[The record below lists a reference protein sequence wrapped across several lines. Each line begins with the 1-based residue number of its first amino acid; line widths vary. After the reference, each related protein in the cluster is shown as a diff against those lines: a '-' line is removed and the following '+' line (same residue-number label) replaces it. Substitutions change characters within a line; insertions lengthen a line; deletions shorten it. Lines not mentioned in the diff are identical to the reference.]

1 MRYTSQRQFFCE
13 VNMLIK
19 TLFVI
24 LTLSVLSTLA
34 QNSNVSIETA
44 TKPASNKP
52 ASTRPKPTPT
62 PTPIPSNTTIR
73 GKVFYEDDGKSV
85 RRSVVV
91 FFKTGSGRESQTLTD
106 ENGNFEIHNVQA
118 GSYFPML
125 ISGGAVNL
133 FSNLD
138 LLNKD
143 FEQSLKLAS
152 KGFQEIIVDGK
163 TNLEVK
169 IPVKRGGAISGKVTY
184 YDGTPAGGR
193 PIQVLKKVNGKFQPV
208 ILDISAIFR
217 ASSGFEGIFE
227 TDDRG
232 MYRFSG
238 LPAGDYFIRIIEPTI
253 HGTSFESYKNI
264 GPNSAMGMMFAS
276 GTFLNTYYPQTIS
289 ADEAKPIKVDVGKEQ
304 SDINITIPNWK
315 LSEVSGNVVSSKDG
329 KPVRANVY
337 INRVESSLPQLP
349 LTNLDTYSSSVGT
362 DENGNW
368 SFRNIPKGE
377 YVIRVEPWG
386 ESQYNYVSSGKPAKV
401 ERYAKVSQNVTV
413 ENSNVE
419 KVEIKTY
426 LSPSISGT
434 VILPKEIEI
443 AENMKF
449 TANLNIQIINEK
461 NEIVEQEWVSLF
473 DSENGELNPQSKIF
487 KIEGLS
493 KEKFKLKV
501 DTLGENIEVKS
512 ATAKGIDLLNNFIEL
527 KEGQVLSNVRIVLEK
542 KK

>member
-1 MRYTSQRQFFCE
+1 MS
-13 VNMLIK
+13 IK
-19 TLFVI
+19 TLLII
-24 LTLSVLSTLA
+24 LTFSVVSIFA
-34 QNSNVSIETA
+34 QNSNVAIVTV
-44 TKPASNKP
+44 TKSAANKP
-52 ASTRPKPTPT
+52 ATTRPKPTPT
-62 PTPIPSNTTIR
+62 PIPIPSNTTIR
-73 GKVFYEDDGKSV
+73 GKVFYEDDGKPV

-91 FFKTGSGRESQTLTD
+91 FFKMGSGREQQTLTD
-106 ENGNFEIHNVQA
+106 ENGNFETYNVQA
-118 GSYFPML
+118 GNYFPML

-138 LLNKD
+138 FLSKD
-143 FEQSLKLAS
+143 FEQSFKLAT
-152 KGFQEIIVDGK
+152 KGFQEIIADGK

-169 IPVKRGGAISGKVTY
+169 ITIKRGGAISGKVTY
-184 YDGTPAGGR
+184 SDGTPASGR
-193 PIQVLKKVNGKFQPV
+193 PIQVLKKVDGKFQPV
-208 ILDISAIFR
+208 IFNISAIFL
-217 ASSGFEGIFE
+217 ASSGLEGILE

-253 HGTSFESYKNI
+253 HGASFESYKNI

-289 ADEAKPIKVDVGKEQ
+289 ADEAKPIKVDFGKEQ
-304 SDINITIPNWK
+304 TDINITIPDWK
-315 LSEVSGNVVSSKDG
+315 LSEVSGKVVSSKDG

-337 INRVESSLPQLP
+337 INRVEASLPQLP
-349 LTNLDTYSSSVGT
+349 LSNLDNYSSSVGT
-362 DENGNW
+362 DKDGNW
-368 SFRNIPKGE
+368 SFINIPKGN
-377 YVIRVEPWG
+377 YIIRVQPWTD
-386 ESQYNYVSSGKPAKV
+386 SQYKYVSSEKPAKI

-413 ENSNVE
+413 ENSDLK

-434 VILPKEIEI
+434 VILPKEIKIE
-443 AENMKF
+443 EDMKF
-449 TANLNIQIINEK
+449 TANLNIQVLNEK

-473 DSENGELNPQSKIF
+473 NSENGKPNPQSKIF

-512 ATAKGIDLLNNFIEL
+512 ATANGINLLTDFIEL
-527 KEGQVLSNVRIVLEK
+527 KEGQTLSNVKIVLEQK
-542 KK
+542 K